1 VANSANA
8 ASASASSAAPIVP
21 AAYTLMAYYYYR
33 RRSIFGGL
41 VILLIGAVLL
51 LHNFRPEIG
60 IGPVFEKYWPLLL
73 ILWGVALLIDYL
85 FSSHQGGTRAPVV
98 AGSEVALIVV
108 LLLVVAAI
116 AGLDWA
122 RRHNSDFDWN
132 WGMDDMFDHPYTW
145 KSDLPAVP
153 AKPNAPISI
162 VTDRG
167 DITISATS
175 DSQLHVSVDKVARAA
190 SEEEAKKNADNVE
203 IEIAP
208 AGNGYLIQ
216 SQKANVHGFDDSNVE
231 TDLDI
236 RLPARSA
243 ITARTSHGDIKLA
256 GTNGPVT
263 VTSQSGDLDLHDITG
278 DVAATLAH
286 GDAHIDTVKGSV
298 RLDGQGGEVDLSD
311 VTGDATLQ
319 GDFYGPIRAHDIQKT
334 TRYTSSRTNLA
345 LGPLSG
351 EMEMD
356 SGDLTVS
363 DVAGSFTLTTENKDV
378 TLDNINGRIDLT
390 DTHGDIS
397 LHFAQAP
404 RDDVRIADDSGNID
418 ITIPAHASF
427 TISAISRNGDI
438 ENGFEASGLKS
449 STSGETT
456 VLNGSYGSGGPHITL
471 STTYG
476 TISIHRA
483 E

>member
-1 VANSANA
+1 
-8 ASASASSAAPIVP
+8 
-21 AAYTLMAYYYYR
+21 MAYYYYR
-33 RRSIFGGL
+33 RRSVFGGL

-51 LHNFRPEIG
+51 LHNFHPEIG

-73 ILWGVALLIDYL
+73 ILWGFALLVDYL
-85 FSSHQGGTRAPVV
+85 FAPRLGGARAPVV

-108 LLLVVAAI
+108 LLLVIAAI
-116 AGLDWA
+116 AGIDWA

-132 WGMDDMFDHPYTW
+132 WGLDNMFEHPYDTVET
-145 KSDLPAVP
+145 VP
-153 AKPNAPISI
+153 DVAGKPNETVSI
-162 VTDRG
+162 LVQRG
-167 DITISATS
+167 DIAVRPGP
-175 DSQLHVSVDKVARAA
+175 DSQIHVVANKRAEGSDQAEALRKTVAVHVKITPTGDGYQIQPEGQTDA
-190 SEEEAKKNADNVE
+190 SDV
-203 IEIAP
+203 
-208 AGNGYLIQ
+208 Q
-216 SQKANVHGFDDSNVE
+216 

-236 RLPARSA
+236 SLPAQSA
-243 ITARTSHGDIKLA
+243 ITAHTAHGDIKLA

-278 DVAATLAH
+278 DVAATLTH
-286 GDAHIDTVKGSV
+286 GDAHIDTVKGNV
-298 RLDGQGGEVDLSD
+298 RLDGQGGEVDVYD

-345 LGPLSG
+345 LGQLSG

-378 TLDNINGRIDLT
+378 TLDNISGRIDLT
-390 DTHGDIS
+390 DKHGDIS

-456 VLNGSYGSGGPHITL
+456 VLNGSYGNGGPHITL

>member
-1 VANSANA
+1 
-8 ASASASSAAPIVP
+8 
-21 AAYTLMAYYYYR
+21 MAYYYHR

-41 VILLIGAVLL
+41 ILILIGAILL
-51 LHNFRPEIG
+51 LHEFHPEIG
-60 IGPVFEKYWPLLL
+60 IGPVFERYWPLLL
-73 ILWGVALLIDYL
+73 ILWGVALLVDYL
-85 FSSHQGGTRAPVV
+85 FAPRLGGGRAPVV

-108 LLLVVAAI
+108 LLLVVSAI

-132 WGMDDMFDHPYTW
+132 WGMDNMFNHPYTW

-153 AKPNAPISI
+153 AKLNAPVSI

-167 DITISATS
+167 NITINPTS
-175 DSQLHVSVDKVARAA
+175 DDKLHVTVDKLASAA
-190 SEEEAKKNADNVE
+190 SEEDAKKSADNVRVG
-203 IEIAP
+203 ITP
-208 AGNGYLIQ
+208 AGDGYLVQ
-216 SQKANVHGFDDSNVE
+216 SQKGNARGFEDSDVQ

-236 RLPARSA
+236 RLPAQSA
-243 ITARTSHGDIKLA
+243 ITARTVHGDIKLA
-256 GTNGPVT
+256 GTDGPVT
-263 VTSQSGDLDLHDITG
+263 ITSQSGDLDLHDITG
-278 DVAATLAH
+278 DVAATLTH
-286 GDAHIDTVKGSV
+286 GDAHIDTVKGNV
-298 RLDGQGGEVDLSD
+298 RIDGQGGEVDVSN
-311 VTGDATLQ
+311 VTGDATMQ
-319 GDFYGPIRAHDIQKT
+319 GDFYGPIRAHDIHKT
-334 TRYTSSRTNLA
+334 VRYTSSRSDLT
-345 LGPLSG
+345 LGQLSG

-363 DVAGSFTLTTENKDV
+363 DVNGSFTLTTENKDV

-390 DTHGDIS
+390 DKRGDIS

-404 RDDVRIADDSGNID
+404 RDDVRIADESGNID
-418 ITIPAHASF
+418 ITIPAHSNF

-456 VLNGSYGSGGPHITL
+456 ILEGSYGTGGPHITL

>member
-1 VANSANA
+1 
-8 ASASASSAAPIVP
+8 
-21 AAYTLMAYYYYR
+21 MAYYYHR

-41 VILLIGAVLL
+41 VLILIGAILL
-51 LHNFRPEIG
+51 LHEFHPEIG

-85 FSSHQGGTRAPVV
+85 FTSRAGGARAPVV
-98 AGSEVALIVV
+98 AGSEVALIIV
-108 LLLVVAAI
+108 LLLVVSAI

-132 WGMDDMFDHPYTW
+132 WGMDNMFNHPYTW

-153 AKPNAPISI
+153 AKLNAPVSI

-167 DITISATS
+167 NITINPTS
-175 DSQLHVSVDKVARAA
+175 DATLHVTVDKLASAA
-190 SEEEAKKNADNVE
+190 SEEDAKKSADNVRVG
-203 IEIAP
+203 ITP
-208 AGNGYLIQ
+208 AGDGYLVQ
-216 SQKANVHGFDDSNVE
+216 SQKGNARGSEDSDVQ

-236 RLPARSA
+236 RLPAQSA
-243 ITARTSHGDIKLA
+243 ITARTAHGDIKLA

-263 VTSQSGDLDLHDITG
+263 IASQSGDLDLHDITG
-278 DVAATLAH
+278 DVAATLTH
-286 GDAHIDTVKGSV
+286 GDAHIDAVKGNV
-298 RLDGQGGEVDLSD
+298 RIDGQGGEVDVSN
-311 VTGDATLQ
+311 VTGDATMQ
-319 GDFYGPIRAHDIQKT
+319 GDFYGPIRAHDIHKT
-334 TRYTSSRTNLA
+334 TRYTSSRSNLT
-345 LGPLSG
+345 LGQLSG

-363 DVAGSFTLTTENKDV
+363 DVNGSFTLTTENKDV

-390 DTHGDIS
+390 DKRGDIS

-404 RDDVRIADDSGNID
+404 RDDVRIADESGNID
-418 ITIPAHASF
+418 ITIPAHSNF

-456 VLNGSYGSGGPHITL
+456 ILNGSYGTQGPHITL

-483 E
+483 Q